1 MDYSPLFISLKT
13 SFCATAVAFIF
24 GVAAARWTYG
34 LKNSLFKAVI
44 DGIFIL
50 PLVLP
55 PTVVGFCL
63 LLFFGWNGPA
73 GMFLRTLGYRLV
85 FSWEA
90 TVLAAAV
97 VAFPLIYRTMRASF
111 ELIDSNIIDAART
124 LGLKERTIFLR
135 VMLPN
140 AQCGC
145 IAAAVLGFARAMG
158 EFGATLMLAG
168 NIPGRTQTLPI
179 AIWSAVEG
187 NEMTTAAVWVTL
199 MILLSFAVIYL
210 LNTYTERH

>member
-1 MDYSPLFISLKT
+1 MDYSPFFISLKT
-13 SFCATAVAFIF
+13 SLCATAVAFIF
-24 GVAAARWTYG
+24 GTAVARWTYG
-34 LKNSLFKAVI
+34 LKNSSFKAIV
-44 DGIFIL
+44 DGIFTL

-111 ELIDSNIIDAART
+111 EQIDSNIIDTART
-124 LGLKERTIFLR
+124 LGLNERTIFFR

-140 AQCGC
+140 AQSGC
-145 IAAAVLGFARAMG
+145 VAAAVLGFARAMG